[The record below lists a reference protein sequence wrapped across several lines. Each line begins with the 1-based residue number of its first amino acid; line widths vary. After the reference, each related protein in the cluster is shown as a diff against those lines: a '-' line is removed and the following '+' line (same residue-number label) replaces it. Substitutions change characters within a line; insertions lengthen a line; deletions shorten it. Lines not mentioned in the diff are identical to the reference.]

1 MTMPVSPLGPSLHF
15 ETIANSFR
23 VEDIAQPLVTS
34 APPHWS
40 IEDALAAMTEDSDA
54 HSENFFCL
62 VRTET
67 QILGYVPLD
76 FVFDEPPDKHDG
88 PRNGLVG
95 DYCLKINPNQIVASE
110 LPLIDLLPLFS
121 QHFFFFVLKGNDLV
135 HTVSFLDLEALPVK
149 LCLFTLIIGLEAE
162 LLGVFGREPQR
173 VEAYLS
179 LLPDERRK
187 KAEELAAQKRKRKEN
202 AISPY
207 QVLVSTN
214 FVDKFTM
221 LMRSPD
227 LSNQMPFA
235 SKSKAEQ
242 YFYRLQELRN
252 HIAHS
257 DSILA
262 ILKTPQDLAAFL
274 TQLRQLLTV
283 VEALARQPNE

>member
-1 MTMPVSPLGPSLHF
+1 MPASPLRPSLHF

-34 APPHWS
+34 APPHWT
-40 IEDALAAMTEDSDA
+40 IEDALAAMVEDSGA
-54 HSENFFCL
+54 QSENFFCL

-76 FVFDEPPDKHDG
+76 FIFDEPPDKHDG

-95 DYCLKINPNQIVASE
+95 DYCLRISPDQIVASE

-121 QHFFFFVLKGNDLV
+121 QHFFFFVLKGNDLM
-135 HTVSFLDLEALPVK
+135 HTVSFLDLEALPVR

-162 LLGVFGREPQR
+162 LLGLFSRASQH
-173 VEAYLS
+173 VESYLS
-179 LLPDERRK
+179 LLPDERRR
-187 KAEELAAQKRKRKEN
+187 KAQELAAQKRRRH
-202 AISPY
+202 AVSPY

-214 FVDKFTM
+214 FADKCTM

-227 LSNQMPFA
+227 LSNQLPFA

-274 TQLRQLLTV
+274 TQLRQVMSV
-283 VEALARQPNE
+283 VEALAR